1 MDIVGRG
8 ILKGIQGLGLSIIF
22 FVGIVGSLI
31 EIGNVGEPK
40 GDWFKEQIERIV
52 GCKCLSAAIVTKNKF
67 KC

>member
-22 FVGIVGSLI
+22 FVSIVGSLI

-40 GDWFKEQIERIV
+40 GD
-52 GCKCLSAAIVTKNKF
+52 
-67 KC
+67 